1 MEKDFVVLIKLHQNK
16 DIIDEYKLLN
26 EGLCGKRVA
35 ISAHEYELVIRQ
47 TTHFSVCSSIKHL
60 YLVSKAI
67 YVDVVIERGRQEI
80 HWNASIES
88 A

>member
-16 DIIDEYKLLN
+16 VIVDEYKLLN

-35 ISAHEYELVIRQ
+35 FAAHEFELVIRQ

-67 YVDVVIERGRQEI
+67 SVDVVIERGRQEI